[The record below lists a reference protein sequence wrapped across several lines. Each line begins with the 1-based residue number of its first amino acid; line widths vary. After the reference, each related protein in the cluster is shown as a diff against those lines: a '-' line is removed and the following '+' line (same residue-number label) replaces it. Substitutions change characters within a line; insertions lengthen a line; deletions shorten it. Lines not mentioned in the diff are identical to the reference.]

1 MRNLLRKGFTLLE
14 LLVVIVILGLLAGLV
29 GPQIFSVVD
38 DAYKTKATSDI
49 RTFESALVMF
59 KLNQG
64 VFPTQEQGLQSLIED
79 PGNLNK
85 PMSYPTRGFID
96 GNKDMLLD
104 PWGNEYIYVYPG
116 SNGND
121 YDIISLGAD
130 GQPGGEGEN
139 ADINSSSL

>member
-29 GPQIFSVVD
+29 TPQFLSVVEE
-38 DAYKTKATSDI
+38 ANKTKATNDI

-64 VFPTQEQGLQSLIED
+64 VFPTQEQGLLSLIEN
-79 PGNLNK
+79 PGDLNK
-85 PMSYPTRGFID
+85 PMSYPTGGFID
-96 GNKDMLLD
+96 GNSDMLLD
-104 PWGNEYIYVYPG
+104 PWGNEYLYVYPG